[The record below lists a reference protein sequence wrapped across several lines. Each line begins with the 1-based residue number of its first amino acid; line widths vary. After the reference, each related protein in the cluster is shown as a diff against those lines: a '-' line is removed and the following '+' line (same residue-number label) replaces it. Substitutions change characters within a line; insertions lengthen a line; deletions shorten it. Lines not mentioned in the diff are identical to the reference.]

1 MSTKLTVKW
10 MIVALLIG
18 LAAGGTLTASASAP
32 DDTDDADVEPAAS
45 APGFNPARG
54 AAPAPAS
61 VPLQP
66 DMLIEFNVRLVGTA
80 VIDGGSSM
88 AILQLPTGPR
98 SVREGDEIM
107 AGMRL
112 VKVWRNRIDVERGGV
127 LQDMHARQSSGPV
140 TVGDAL
146 QADLAPERLR
156 ESHGRVGRSL
166 FYSRYR
172 QSQN

>member
-32 DDTDDADVEPAAS
+32 DDTDDADVEPPAS

-80 VIDGGSSM
+80 VIDGGASM
-88 AILQLPTGPR
+88 AVLQLPSGTR
-98 SVREGDEIM
+98 FVREGDEIM

-112 VKVWRNRIDVERGGV
+112 VKVWRNRIDVERAGV
-127 LQDMHARQSSGPV
+127 IQDMRARQGSGPPAGGEAV
-140 TVGDAL
+140 
-146 QADLAPERLR
+146 QARVEPERLW
-156 ESHGRVGRSL
+156 ESHGRMGRSMY
-166 FYSRYR
+166 YSHYR
-172 QSQN
+172 KAQN